1 MGQPLAA
8 TPHLGLTLYQDR
20 QGYPL
25 RSPRQTQSWDPGPS
39 AGKLPV
45 AEWNGISCS
54 HSPGTRLAGLRG
66 VGAQVQPPQV
76 VHLGLARRPDGE
88 EQGKARACAHA
99 WAHTCMHTRRHKHM
113 RTYRRTG
120 QSPRGKACVRTRRIQ
135 EPDSYTP
142 SAHRPLLRVTPGA
155 EWSEPIRISEAGALV
170 SHKFENFLECESPLA
185 TSRLSV

>member
-1 MGQPLAA
+1 MGQLLAA
-8 TPHLGLTLYQDR
+8 TLHLSPTLYQDR

-25 RSPRQTQSWDPGPS
+25 RSPRQTQSWDPVPS
-39 AGKLPV
+39 AGKLLV

-54 HSPGTRLAGLRG
+54 RSPGTCLAGLRG

-88 EQGKARACAHA
+88 EQGKAQGCAHA
-99 WAHTCMHTRRHKHM
+99 RAHTCMHTRKHKRM

-120 QSPRGKACVRTRRIQ
+120 QSPRGKVCVRTGRIQ

-142 SAHRPLLRVTPGA
+142 SAHRPPLRVVPGA

-170 SHKFENFLECESPLA
+170 LHKFESFLECESPLA